1 MKIFRTLKGIII
13 ERQDE
18 FYNLA
23 DATWP
28 NLFKQSDLRGYLEE
42 ELSSKRITD
51 GFEMQDLLP
60 PIERQEVW
68 ACGVTYK
75 RSRSARMEESK
86 TSSGGDFYDR
96 VYTADRPEIFFKATD
111 HRVSGHLQPVQIRKD
126 SKWNVPE
133 PELALVLN
141 IHGDI
146 IGYTIGNDMSSRD
159 IEGENPLY
167 LPQAKVY
174 NRCCGLGP
182 GFLVYQD
189 GLDPETQIA
198 MEIRRQGER
207 IFEGLTHL
215 SGMKRSFANLTEYLF
230 RDNSFPE
237 GCILMTGTGIVPPDD
252 FTLQAGDIIRITID
266 PIGTLENR
274 VE

>member
-215 SGMKRSFANLTEYLF
+215 SGMKRSFTNLTEYLF